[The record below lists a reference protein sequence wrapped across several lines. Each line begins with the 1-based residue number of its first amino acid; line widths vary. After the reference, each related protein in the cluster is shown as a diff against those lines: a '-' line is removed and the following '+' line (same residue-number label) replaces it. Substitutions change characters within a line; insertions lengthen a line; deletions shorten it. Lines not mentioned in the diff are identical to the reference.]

1 MTLIVLLGQTCSG
14 KSQMAIDLAKKL
26 GSSWIVNCDSRQ
38 VYKYLNIGTAKVEG
52 SWKNFGNLG
61 KVFLYQDIPHFL
73 IDFVD
78 PRQTY
83 SLYKFLQDWC
93 NLFVSLSKH
102 LPEFVILTGGTG
114 LFARAIVKQYQLDEI
129 KPEYET
135 IFQKQKQILENQSLS
150 ELQKLISTYSTIRHI
165 NYSDFS
171 NRRRLI
177 NRILRNFAEQN
188 GWLEYKQIRYPNFD
202 RTLQFAISVDQKIL
216 KERIWLRLNQ
226 RIASGLLDEVINLPL
241 NQERLWN
248 LGLEYR
254 VSSLYLQGW
263 LTETEWKQKLFQEN
277 CRYAKRQMTWL
288 KKQPL
293 VWINSLENLYSH
305 IVQ

>member
-14 KSQMAIDLAKKL
+14 KSQMAVDLAKKL

-52 SWKNFGNLG
+52 SWQNFQNLG
-61 KVFLYQDIPHFL
+61 KVFLYQGIPHFL

-78 PRQTY
+78 PKQTY
-83 SLYKFLQDWC
+83 SLHKFLQDWC
-93 NLFVSLSKH
+93 KLFNSLEQN

-114 LFARAIVKQYQLDEI
+114 LFARAVVKQYQLDEI
-129 KPEYET
+129 NPEYET
-135 IFQKQKQILENQSLS
+135 IFQKQKQLLESQSLS
-150 ELQKLISTYSTIRHI
+150 KLQEIVSSYSTIKNI
-165 NYSDFS
+165 NHSDFF

-177 NRILRNFAEQN
+177 NYVLRNFA
-188 GWLEYKQIRYPNFD
+188 KQKGLLNHKKLKYPNFD
-202 RTLQFAISVDQKIL
+202 RTLQFAISVDQQTL

-226 RIASGLLDEVINLPL
+226 RIANGLLNEVVNLPL
-241 NQERLWN
+241 SQERLWS

-254 VSSLYLQGW
+254 ISSLYLRGW

-277 CRYAKRQMTWL
+277 CKYAKRQMTWL
-288 KKQPL
+288 KKQPV
-293 VWINSLENLYSH
+293 VWIHNLENLYSR